1 MVHRNFSF
9 SFRAPI
15 ARLLSSKQYA
25 KAGMLGTTDKMA
37 YPFSLPTDRKGR
49 IVETLSAFEWKNLKR
64 CMKNDRNNGW
74 PWVYRLKKLLVWEFS
89 LCFLNTIKQECPN
102 ECLIVVYQ

>member
-49 IVETLSAFEWKNLKR
+49 IVETLSAFEWKKSQEVSEIRVTACL
-64 CMKNDRNNGW
+64 
-74 PWVYRLKKLLVWEFS
+74 YSKKGGVQFDTSPSFISMISTVICLL
-89 LCFLNTIKQECPN
+89 FLQD
-102 ECLIVVYQ
+102 

>member
-9 SFRAPI
+9 SCRAPI

-49 IVETLSAFEWKNLKR
+49 IVETLSVFEWKKSQEVYEKR
-64 CMKNDRNNGW
+64 
-74 PWVYRLKKLLVWEFS
+74 
-89 LCFLNTIKQECPN
+89 
-102 ECLIVVYQ
+102 

>member
-15 ARLLSSKQYA
+15 ARFLSSKQYA

-49 IVETLSAFEWKNLKR
+49 IVETLSAFEWKKSQEVYEKR
-64 CMKNDRNNGW
+64 
-74 PWVYRLKKLLVWEFS
+74 
-89 LCFLNTIKQECPN
+89 
-102 ECLIVVYQ
+102 

>member
-49 IVETLSAFEWKNLKR
+49 IVETLSAL
-64 CMKNDRNNGW
+64 GL
-74 PWVYRLKKLLVWEFS
+74 PLKKSS
-89 LCFLNTIKQECPN
+89 LCGNFLF
-102 ECLIVVYQ
+102 VF

>member
-49 IVETLSAFEWKNLKR
+49 IVETLSAFEWKKSQE
-64 CMKNDRNNGW
+64 
-74 PWVYRLKKLLVWEFS
+74 VYEK
-89 LCFLNTIKQECPN
+89 TIETMVG
-102 ECLIVVYQ
+102 LGFTA

>member
-37 YPFSLPTDRKGR
+37 YPFRYRPTEKA
-49 IVETLSAFEWKNLKR
+49 ES
-64 CMKNDRNNGW
+64 
-74 PWVYRLKKLLVWEFS
+74 
-89 LCFLNTIKQECPN
+89 
-102 ECLIVVYQ
+102 

>member
-25 KAGMLGTTDKMA
+25 KAEMLGTTDKMA

-74 PWVYRLKKLLVWEFS
+74 PWVYRLKKAPCVGIFS
-89 LCFLNTIKQECPN
+89 FFSEYNKEGMS
-102 ECLIVVYQ
+102 E